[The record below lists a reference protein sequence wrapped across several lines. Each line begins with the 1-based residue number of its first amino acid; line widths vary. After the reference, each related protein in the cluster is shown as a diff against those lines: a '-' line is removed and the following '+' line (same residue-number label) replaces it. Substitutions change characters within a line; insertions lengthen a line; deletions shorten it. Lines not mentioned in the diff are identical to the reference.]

1 MATIQE
7 IANKLGVNKSTVS
20 KALKNSGD
28 LNADTVA
35 KIQKAA
41 AEMGY
46 VGRKY
51 IDKNNMTI
59 GLIYPELD
67 DALYASMVRLLIKM
81 VEKDGFHCIALPHN
95 FDKTKVAENLSF
107 LIGKKVCG
115 IFLMA
120 DKIADDTL
128 LGERISLSG
137 IPVVKISTDDEN
149 AAYDNV
155 WINEKIG
162 IHHVVEHL
170 VSLGHEKIAF
180 IGDQYG
186 ESRLSCFL
194 AALEEHHL
202 PMVPELI
209 CQTEKRGFS
218 CGYEGMQVLL
228 GAKERFTAIFA
239 QYDAVA
245 MGAMRALKKNHLRIP
260 EDYSLVGFD
269 NAEYGEFAT
278 PSLSTVNNNVEYL
291 CSLAYKLLKNKIYE
305 KEKET
310 QFVLVSSEF
319 LPRESVGKAK
329 SFET

>member
-7 IANKLGVNKSTVS
+7 IAQKLGVNKSTVS
-20 KALKNSGD
+20 KALKNSAD

-35 KIQKAA
+35 KIQRAA

-46 VGRKY
+46 VARKHV
-51 IDKNNMTI
+51 DKSNTTI

-67 DALYASMVRLLIKM
+67 DALYAGMVRSLIKL
-81 VEKDGFHCIALPHN
+81 VEKDGFRCIAVSHN
-95 FDKTKVAENLSF
+95 FDKAKVVENVSF

-120 DKIADDTL
+120 DEIADDPL
-128 LGERISLSG
+128 LAERINISG
-137 IPVVKISTDDEN
+137 VPVVKISTDDEN

-162 IHHVVEHL
+162 IRHVVEHL

-186 ESRLSCFL
+186 ESRLSCFM

-202 PMVPELI
+202 PVIPELI
-209 CQTEKRGFS
+209 CQTEKRGFA
-218 CGYEGMQVLL
+218 CGYEGMQALL
-228 GAKERFTAIFA
+228 EAKERFTAIFA
-239 QYDAVA
+239 QYDAIA
-245 MGAMRALKKNHLRIP
+245 MGAMRALKKNRLRIP
-260 EDYSLVGFD
+260 EDYSIVGFD

-278 PSLSTVNNNVEYL
+278 PSLSTVNNNAEYL
-291 CSLAYKLLKNKIYE
+291 CFLAYKLLKNKIYE
-305 KEKET
+305 NDKET

-319 LPRESVGKAK
+319 LPRESVGKAR